1 MEVRKAKKAMARRR
15 DEPARTEMG
24 LGWPCNPKG
33 ANGKPRIGSSA
44 NEQYAIQVAFPGK
57 QQVFKVRE

>member
-44 NEQYAIQVAFPGK
+44 NEQEDSQCKADNITFQK
-57 QQVFKVRE
+57 